1 MCKTEI
7 EIFENI
13 MDQITTEKNP
23 FILVNLK
30 SHYGLVLLFGVYVP
44 CSHVPMVWRFMSL
57 VPAFGRIKHSLKIFG
72 VQLKAI
78 ILMYA
83 IQLHL
88 HFSS

>member
-44 CSHVPMVWRFMSL
+44 CSHVPMV
-57 VPAFGRIKHSLKIFG
+57 
-72 VQLKAI
+72 
-78 ILMYA
+78 
-83 IQLHL
+83 
-88 HFSS
+88 